1 MRFLFTAAALGL
13 LAVPALPSSGADA
26 QSWRYGRGD
35 REVRQE
41 LRECRRELRRADSRR
56 EYRRELRE
64 CRRELRDARRD
75 YYDGW
80 HDRRW
85 YGRGNRHYRDRYR
98 DRYWWDGRRWR
109 SRW

>member
-1 MRFLFTAAALGL
+1 MRIVLAAAALGL
-13 LAVPALPSSGADA
+13 LAIPALPSSAADA
-26 QSWRYGRGD
+26 QRWRGD

-64 CRRELRDARRD
+64 CRRELREARRD
-75 YYDGW
+75 QYRYR

-85 YGRGNRHYRDRYR
+85 YGRGNRYYR